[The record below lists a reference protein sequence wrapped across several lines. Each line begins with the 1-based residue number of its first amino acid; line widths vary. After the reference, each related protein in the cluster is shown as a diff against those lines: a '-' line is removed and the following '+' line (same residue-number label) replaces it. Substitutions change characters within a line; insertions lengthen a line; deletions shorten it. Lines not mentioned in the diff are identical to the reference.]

1 MVNKDF
7 FKALDDLEAEKK
19 IDKEVF
25 IQTLETALTSA
36 YKKMYGEAKS
46 AMVKLYPERNT
57 IRIFSYKTVV
67 VEVEDPDK
75 EISLEE
81 ARQQK
86 KSYKVGD
93 IVAVEESTKDFG
105 RIAAQTAKQ
114 VVMQKLKEMEK
125 QKAIDELAEKEDELL
140 TTIVKRVDDENVYVQ
155 IAGTNTEGVMMKN
168 DQIPGDKFNVGDRV
182 KVYVKK
188 IRDSFKGPQIQVS
201 RSNIGFVRKLFELEV
216 PEIASGEVK
225 IKNIARDPGNRA
237 KVAVYSDRPNVD
249 AIGACVGNRGN
260 RINTIVNELNGEKI
274 DLVEYSD
281 DPLEYIAR
289 ALSPAKVLSVET
301 NDSLN
306 MSQVIVPDDKLSLA
320 IGKQGQNVRLAAKL
334 TGWKID
340 VKPESY
346 IKPKTDVDNTD
357 VDYELTELSDDSS
370 FDMSDLEELEPIE
383 NEFDEI
389 QDLDDKE

>member
-7 FKALDDLEAEKK
+7 FKALDDLEAERK
-19 IDKEVF
+19 INKETF
-25 IQTLETALTSA
+25 IATLETALTSA

-67 VEVEDPDK
+67 ENVEDPDK

-81 ARQQK
+81 ARQIK

-93 IVAVEESTKDFG
+93 IVSVEETTKDFG

-114 VVMQKLKEMEK
+114 VVMQKLREMER
-125 QKAIDELAEKEDELL
+125 QQAADELSEKEDELL
-140 TTIVKRVDDENVYVQ
+140 TTVVKRIDDDIVYVQ
-155 IAGTNTEGVMMKN
+155 IAGTHTEGVLMKN
-168 DQIPGDKFNVGDRV
+168 DQIPGDKFQVGDRV

-188 IRDSFKGPQIQVS
+188 IKESFRGPQVQVS
-201 RSNIGFVRKLFELEV
+201 RSNIGFVRKLFELEI
-216 PEIASGEVK
+216 PEISSGDVK
-225 IKNIARDPGNRA
+225 IKNIAREAGIRT
-237 KVAVYSDRPNVD
+237 KVAVQATRPNLDPV
-249 AIGACVGNRGN
+249 GACVGNRGA

-320 IGKQGQNVRLAAKL
+320 IGKSGVNVRLAAKL

-346 IKPKTDVDNTD
+346 VKPVKEEKETE
-357 VDYELTELSDDSS
+357 YELTELADDDS
-370 FDMSDLEELEPIE
+370 FDTMSDLDEFEEINGDDE
-383 NEFDEI
+383 N
-389 QDLDDKE
+389 